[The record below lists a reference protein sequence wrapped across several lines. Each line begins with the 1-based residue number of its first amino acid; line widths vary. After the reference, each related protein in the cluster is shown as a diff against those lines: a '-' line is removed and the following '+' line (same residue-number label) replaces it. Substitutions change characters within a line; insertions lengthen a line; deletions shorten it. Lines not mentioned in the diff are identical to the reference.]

1 MSEKAWVARDAKD
14 GSRLL
19 FTDEPTV
26 DDKGSFDSIENWC
39 SLLWAENLAAPPDY
53 IAGILPTDLKPGEC
67 REIENALAG
76 RHVCRCSGSER
87 GAWERRDMS
96 ERL

>member
-67 REIENALAG
+67 REIEAPWPADTFADVQEVNAA
-76 RHVCRCSGSER
+76 HGSE
-87 GAWERRDMS
+87 GI
-96 ERL
+96 